1 MAEGEKSLYP
11 PALPPPPPFS
21 SPPHRPES
29 APPFPINQLDRPAG
43 KGGPPPFL
51 LPFPRPAARVGR
63 DPNFLIKHMGKRG
76 PTEPQNPKSPLPRN
90 CWQGLSPHY
99 IGFGRLSSPKQS
111 FHSRPTL
118 VFPHSKNILA
128 VFSPDLFISRVF
140 LCLFLRPFPLGMR
153 NGWKVEG
160 ERTDAP
166 PSTSGYK
173 FPSRM
178 TFTQKKKTYK
188 RNNNLL

>member
-99 IGFGRLSSPKQS
+99 IGFGRPSSPKQS
-111 FHSRPTL
+111 FSFPTDARFPTFKKYPCSFFSRL
-118 VFPHSKNILA
+118 VYFA
-128 VFSPDLFISRVF
+128 RFSV
-140 LCLFLRPFPLGMR
+140 PFP
-153 NGWKVEG
+153 
-160 ERTDAP
+160 
-166 PSTSGYK
+166 PSLSSGDEEWMESGGRKDRCTSLYL
-173 FPSRM
+173 RI
-178 TFTQKKKTYK
+178 
-188 RNNNLL
+188 